1 MALQTAAVDTG
12 RSGTGVVRRDGA
24 LKAAGKA
31 RYAADFPHKNTAY
44 AAMTRSTVARGLITA
59 IDTSAAEAVPGV
71 SLVLTHRSFN
81 RGMGEETFAMKGGH
95 MQSSF
100 MPLSSDAIH
109 YSGQIVAL
117 TIADTQ
123 EGAEEA
129 AAKIK
134 VTYAPEKASASMD
147 NSGRDKATDDKS
159 SITRGDADAA
169 LAAAPVK
176 IDAHYE
182 TPSQHHNPIELYAAT
197 AVWEGDKLTVN
208 IPSQWVTGTRA
219 GLAKVFDI
227 PPENVHVE
235 CPYVGGGF
243 GSKATILPSTILV
256 AEAARRLDR
265 PVKLY
270 IQRDEMFTVGSFRP
284 ATRTRIAL
292 GAERDGTLKSIIFE
306 ETGQSSEIDHV
317 AFGGS
322 TAISRMYDSETIRT
336 KQSTIAADTN
346 TPGFQR
352 APAEASSFFG
362 FESAIDELAI
372 ALDMDPIELR
382 IKNEPA
388 VDPVKGVPWSSRSLV
403 ACYRRGAELFGWD
416 KRQATPGMTTR
427 SNGTLVGYGCAT
439 ATYPSAMAPAA
450 ARVSLLQDGSLIVET
465 SAHDL
470 GTGAYTVLGQAAGT
484 VLGIEDA
491 RIVVKL
497 GDSTLPSGPMAGG
510 SITTGSAGSAVHKG
524 AMAIR
529 ERMIKGAIDKGA
541 PFEGADPSRIT
552 FAGGQMIGPDGRGH
566 SVADMMKALG
576 WSENV
581 ELAIWKPASLD
592 DTKMQAGLD
601 GGMAFAGPVSKE
613 YASFSFGAQFAE
625 VHVDPMVRT
634 IRVARMVGVFACGQ
648 IINERTA
655 RSNLAGGMIWG
666 ASFALLEETK
676 IDGPQAKFANTNLA
690 SYHVASCADI
700 GEVVVETV
708 DEADAHVNLIGA
720 KAVGEIGIVGMPAA
734 IANAV
739 YNATGIRVRKT
750 PILLED
756 ILER

>member
-1 MALQTAAVDTG
+1 MAQTAVDTG
-12 RSGTGVVRRDGA
+12 TSGTGVVRRDAA

-44 AAMTRSTVARGLITA
+44 AAITRSTVARGLITA

-109 YSGQIVAL
+109 YHGQIVAL
-117 TIADTQ
+117 TIAETQ

-134 VTYAPEKASASMD
+134 LTYAPEKASASMD
-147 NSGRDKATDDKS
+147 RSGREPEVDDGS
-159 SITRGDADAA
+159 SIKRGDADAA
-169 LAAAPVK
+169 FASAAVK
-176 IDAHYE
+176 VDARYE
-182 TPSQHHNPIELYAAT
+182 TPAQHHNPIELYAAT
-197 AVWEGDKLTVN
+197 AAWDGDRLTVN
-208 IPSQWVTGTRA
+208 TPSQWVTGTQA

-227 PPENVHVE
+227 PMENVRIE

-270 IQRDEMFTVGSFRP
+270 VQRDEMFTVGSFRP
-284 ATRTRIAL
+284 ATRARVAL
-292 GAERDGTLKSIIFE
+292 GADKDGTLKAILFE

-336 KQSTIAADTN
+336 KQSTVAVDTN

-352 APAEASSFFG
+352 APGEASSFFG

-403 ACYRRGAELFGWD
+403 QCYRRGADVFGWD
-416 KRQATPGMTTR
+416 KRRKTPGTTKTAD
-427 SNGTLVGYGCAT
+427 GILIGYGCAT

-450 ARVSLLQDGSLIVET
+450 ARVTLLQDGSLIVET

-470 GTGAYTVLGQAAGT
+470 GTGAYTVLGQAAGN
-484 VLGIEDA
+484 VLGVEDG

-497 GDSTLPSGPMAGG
+497 GDSTLPSGAHGGWFHHDGVGGVGGPQGGAGDPRALDQGRDRQGRAVRGRRSGEDRVRGRPDDRPRRRG
-510 SITTGSAGSAVHKG
+510 SFDRRHDEG
-524 AMAIR
+524 ARLER
-529 ERMIKGAIDKGA
+529 ERRTRDL
-541 PFEGADPSRIT
+541 E
-552 FAGGQMIGPDGRGH
+552 AGRHGR
-566 SVADMMKALG
+566 
-576 WSENV
+576 
-581 ELAIWKPASLD
+581 
-592 DTKMQAGLD
+592 
-601 GGMAFAGPVSKE
+601 
-613 YASFSFGAQFAE
+613 
-625 VHVDPMVRT
+625 
-634 IRVARMVGVFACGQ
+634 
-648 IINERTA
+648 
-655 RSNLAGGMIWG
+655 
-666 ASFALLEETK
+666 
-676 IDGPQAKFANTNLA
+676 
-690 SYHVASCADI
+690 
-700 GEVVVETV
+700 
-708 DEADAHVNLIGA
+708 
-720 KAVGEIGIVGMPAA
+720 
-734 IANAV
+734 
-739 YNATGIRVRKT
+739 
-750 PILLED
+750 
-756 ILER
+756 